1 MGREL
6 SSLEDALA
14 VIRDLS
20 AFIHKQAE
28 EILNLK
34 KELAATRAEIITL
47 KTENAALKKQNA
59 KLEYEN
65 AWLKRQIFGSK
76 SERFLPT
83 ADQSGLLPGFEETS
97 EPVVSVELQTVAEHT
112 RKVREKNGWDEIPA
126 DLPREDRIIDI
137 PAEKRQG
144 MELIGYEDSERLAVR
159 SGLYVI
165 RYRRAKYA
173 ASGDPLQ
180 GVRTAPAP
188 GDYFNSPSGKTK
200 YDVSIPAKVIADKTE
215 HSIPLERQVK
225 MFASEGV
232 QIAPSTLAHLFK
244 NGAQSLKVLY
254 DRMVELIMECEVLHV
269 DETFLKLA
277 VPGHGKCKTAYFWCR
292 MTGIGPPMVA
302 FHFSPSRSQDVAQLL
317 LGDYSGT
324 IIRDSYVGYENL
336 SCEAACCWSHMRR
349 RVFDAHKA
357 GFVKSARMLDMI
369 RDLYRL
375 ERIAKDKAEAKG
387 SETAL
392 FQARKTVRR
401 ESQKIVDNIFALCRE
416 WQHNE
421 LPSSPL
427 AKAATY
433 ALNIE
438 NELKKFLDDPKLNL
452 DNNPAE
458 IQMRRIAIG
467 RRNWLFT
474 GSETGGQNLAILFSF
489 AATCKANGVNYRQWL
504 EDILIRINTTP
515 ASQIDSLLPQ
525 NWDLQPTLKYPGKA
539 TQTRL

>member
-1 MGREL
+1 
-6 SSLEDALA
+6 
-14 VIRDLS
+14 
-20 AFIHKQAE
+20 
-28 EILNLK
+28 
-34 KELAATRAEIITL
+34 
-47 KTENAALKKQNA
+47 
-59 KLEYEN
+59 
-65 AWLKRQIFGSK
+65 
-76 SERFLPT
+76 
-83 ADQSGLLPGFEETS
+83 
-97 EPVVSVELQTVAEHT
+97 
-112 RKVREKNGWDEIPA
+112 
-126 DLPREDRIIDI
+126 
-137 PAEKRQG
+137 
-144 MELIGYEDSERLAVR
+144 
-159 SGLYVI
+159 
-165 RYRRAKYA
+165 
-173 ASGDPLQ
+173 
-180 GVRTAPAP
+180 
-188 GDYFNSPSGKTK
+188 
-200 YDVSIPAKVIADKTE
+200 
-215 HSIPLERQVK
+215 
-225 MFASEGV
+225 
-232 QIAPSTLAHLFK
+232 
-244 NGAQSLKVLY
+244 
-254 DRMVELIMECEVLHV
+254 
-269 DETFLKLA
+269 
-277 VPGHGKCKTAYFWCR
+277 
-292 MTGIGPPMVA
+292 
-302 FHFSPSRSQDVAQLL
+302 
-317 LGDYSGT
+317 
-324 IIRDSYVGYENL
+324 
-336 SCEAACCWSHMRR
+336 
-349 RVFDAHKA
+349 
-357 GFVKSARMLDMI
+357 MI

-525 NWDLQPTLKYPGKA
+525 NWDQPTLKYPGKA

>member
-1 MGREL
+1 M
-6 SSLEDALA
+6 
-14 VIRDLS
+14 
-20 AFIHKQAE
+20 
-28 EILNLK
+28 
-34 KELAATRAEIITL
+34 
-47 KTENAALKKQNA
+47 KKQNA
-59 KLEYEN
+59 KLESEN

-76 SERFLPT
+76 SERFLPA

-97 EPVVSVELQTVAEHT
+97 ESEVPVESQTIAEHT
-112 RKVREKNGWDEIPA
+112 RKIREKNGWEEIPS

-137 PAEKRQG
+137 PEEKRLG
-144 MELIGYEDSERLAVR
+144 MELIGYEDSERLAIR
-159 SGLYVI
+159 GGLYVI

-173 ASGDPLQ
+173 APGDPLQ

-215 HSIPLERQVK
+215 HSIPLERQVR
-225 MFASEGV
+225 MFASKGV
-232 QIAPSTLAHLFK
+232 QITPSTLAHLFK

-254 DRMVELIMECEVLHV
+254 DRMVKLIMQCEVLHV

-292 MTGIGPPMVA
+292 MTGIGPPMMA

-324 IIRDSYVGYENL
+324 IIRDSYVGYEKL
-336 SCEAACCWSHMRR
+336 SCEAACCWAHYRR

-369 RDLYRL
+369 RDLYRI

-392 FQARKTVRR
+392 FQARKTARR

-489 AATCKANGVNYRQWL
+489 AATCKANAVNYRQWL
-504 EDILIRINTTP
+504 EDVLIRINTTP
-515 ASQIDSLLPQ
+515 ASLIDSLLPQ
-525 NWDLQPTLKYPGKA
+525 NWESQPISEIS
-539 TQTRL
+539 R

>member
-1 MGREL
+1 
-6 SSLEDALA
+6 
-14 VIRDLS
+14 
-20 AFIHKQAE
+20 
-28 EILNLK
+28 
-34 KELAATRAEIITL
+34 
-47 KTENAALKKQNA
+47 
-59 KLEYEN
+59 
-65 AWLKRQIFGSK
+65 
-76 SERFLPT
+76 
-83 ADQSGLLPGFEETS
+83 
-97 EPVVSVELQTVAEHT
+97 
-112 RKVREKNGWDEIPA
+112 
-126 DLPREDRIIDI
+126 
-137 PAEKRQG
+137 
-144 MELIGYEDSERLAVR
+144 
-159 SGLYVI
+159 
-165 RYRRAKYA
+165 
-173 ASGDPLQ
+173 
-180 GVRTAPAP
+180 
-188 GDYFNSPSGKTK
+188 
-200 YDVSIPAKVIADKTE
+200 
-215 HSIPLERQVK
+215 
-225 MFASEGV
+225 
-232 QIAPSTLAHLFK
+232 
-244 NGAQSLKVLY
+244 
-254 DRMVELIMECEVLHV
+254 
-269 DETFLKLA
+269 
-277 VPGHGKCKTAYFWCR
+277 
-292 MTGIGPPMVA
+292 
-302 FHFSPSRSQDVAQLL
+302 
-317 LGDYSGT
+317 
-324 IIRDSYVGYENL
+324 
-336 SCEAACCWSHMRR
+336 MRR

-525 NWDLQPTLKYPGKA
+525 NWDLQPTLKYPGKPRKRA
-539 TQTRL
+539 SKRFQRESLISCRSKTKNPS